1 MTTPSTIPATMPTPD
16 QVRDGWDRIAAD
28 FDQFTTPLTLR
39 LGEQAIERV
48 GVRRGSRFLDVG
60 AGSGGLSIPGA
71 RRGARVLATD
81 IAPTMVERLRE
92 RARAEGLADLEAAV
106 MDGCALDLDD
116 DTFDVAGSMNG
127 VSLFPDLERGLA
139 ELVRVTRPGGRVL
152 VVTFG
157 PMRQA
162 EFLTFFMGA
171 MKATVPGFTG
181 LPTDPPPPP
190 FHVAEGDT
198 LRRRMT
204 DAGLAEVGVDTV
216 TWEMEFRSGSHF
228 WDAITSSNPIPAR
241 IVADLTE
248 QQADDVRAVLDGMLR
263 ERSGGGPAILRNEVL
278 IGIGTA

>member
-1 MTTPSTIPATMPTPD
+1 MTTPSTIPTPD
-16 QVRDGWDRIAAD
+16 QARDSWDRIAAD

-48 GVRRGSRFLDVG
+48 GLRRGSRFLDVG
-60 AGSGGLSIPGA
+60 AGSGGLSIPAA

-92 RARAEGLADLEAAV
+92 RAREEGLTDLQTAV
-106 MDGCALDLDD
+106 MDGCALDVED
-116 DTFDVAGSMNG
+116 DTFDVSGSMNG

-139 ELVRVTRPGGRVL
+139 EMVRVTRPGGRVL

-157 PMRQA
+157 PMQNA
-162 EFLTFFMGA
+162 EFVTFFMGA

-190 FHVAEGDT
+190 FHVAEGDA
-198 LRRRMT
+198 LRRRMA
-204 DAGLAEVGVDTV
+204 DAGLAEVGVERL

-228 WDAITSSNPIPAR
+228 WDAITSSNPIPAE

-248 QQADDVRAVLDGMLR
+248 EQADEVRELLDRMLH
-263 ERSGGGPAILRNEVL
+263 ERSAGGAAILKNEVL
-278 IGIGTA
+278 VGIGTK